1 MDPQQGN
8 AVVLPYTRTT
18 RRYSRNQPVLAEN
31 RPSVPTSTTRASI
44 VTGCCGTSWWRR
56 VGLRKICCPRG
67 RTPYTTRPWIAMP
80 AEGRRFKP
88 IGLLAV
94 PGWCWIHRPRY
105 SGPFNTASGNEL
117 VPVGY
122 DGVITDVVCGI
133 EPGAGGS
140 GAGFVEGS
148 GDLIWRLSASGR
160 FLRDHGNIKTS
171 LGSLTSPS
179 PVPRGGIR
187 VWSEDILQF
196 FVAFAPGADA
206 RINATSKI
214 VVSITGWFYP
224 R

>member
-8 AVVLPYTRTT
+8 AVVLPMSRTT
-18 RRYSRNQPVLAEN
+18 RSTLVINASLQKPVN
-31 RPSVPTSTTRASI
+31 RPNAYDACLNADRILWNQMVA
-44 VTGCCGTSWWRR
+44 GG
-56 VGLRKICCPRG
+56 GLRKICCTRG

-88 IGLLAV
+88 IGILAV
-94 PGWCWIHRPRY
+94 PGMAGFDGLDTKI
-105 SGPFNTASGNEL
+105 PFNTASGNEL

-122 DGVITDVVCGI
+122 DGVITDIVCGI
-133 EPGAGGS
+133 QAGS
-140 GAGFVEGS
+140 GGTATGFVEGS

-206 RINATSKI
+206 RINASSNI